1 MSGHRIQHP
10 KNLCGTGLRPKHY
23 SYVSENPTQMGF
35 FEIISENYMD
45 SEGRPR
51 AVLRQLRETYPIC
64 MHGVSMSLGSAH
76 GLRKDYLKR
85 LKALADETEPFLVSD
100 HLCFT
105 QTSAHNSHD
114 LLPLP
119 FTRAMAKIV
128 AQNIDMAQTTLRRT
142 IAVENVSSYL
152 TWRESEMSEWDFLR
166 EVVSLSGCKILFD
179 INNVYVNASN
189 HGYSAMESLNAIDAK
204 DVAEIHMAGFTDM
217 GDYLFDTHSKPVHKA
232 VWKLFEAVAIK
243 FSAVPA
249 MIERDDD
256 IPAFPVLEKEVMRMA
271 QIREQASGPGL
282 PVVRRAR
289 ASLRLR
295 SAVKP

>member
-1 MSGHRIQHP
+1 MPESRISYP
-10 KNLCGTGLRPKHY
+10 TNLVGTGLRPKHY
-23 SYVSENPTQMGF
+23 TYLSENATQLGF

-45 SEGRPR
+45 TEGRPR
-51 AVLRQLRETYPIC
+51 AVLRQIREAYPIC

-76 GLRKDYLKR
+76 GLRKDYLKQ
-85 LKALADETEPFLVSD
+85 LKILADETEPFLISD

-119 FTRAMAKIV
+119 FTRAMAKVV
-128 AQNIDMAQTTLRRT
+128 AQNIDTAQTALRRT

-152 TWRESEMSEWDFLR
+152 TWRESEMTEWDFLR
-166 EVVSLSGCKILFD
+166 EVVRLSGCKILLD
-179 INNVYVNASN
+179 INNIYVNASN
-189 HGYSAMESLNAIDAK
+189 HGYAAMDFLSAIDAK

-217 GDYLFDTHSKPVHKA
+217 GDYLFDTHSKPVSKN
-232 VWKLFEAVAIK
+232 VWKLFEAVAAK
-243 FSAVPA
+243 YAAVPA

-271 QIREQASGPGL
+271 KIRERAIEASHGL
-282 PVVRRAR
+282 
-289 ASLRLR
+289 
-295 SAVKP
+295 